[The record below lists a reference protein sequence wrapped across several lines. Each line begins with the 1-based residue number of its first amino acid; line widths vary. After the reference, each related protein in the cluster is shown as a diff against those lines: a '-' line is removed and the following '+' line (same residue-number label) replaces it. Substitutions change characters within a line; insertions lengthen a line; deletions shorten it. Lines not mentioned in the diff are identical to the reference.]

1 MKRFTLFFRNRKS
14 RIFKKKSFFL
24 EYLRCLPADFK
35 VWHIKKRGIK
45 RAFQRVWFRDST
57 MVRSRVMA
65 ILHVSFHVFVEYL
78 RCLPADFKVWH
89 IKKRGIKRAFQ
100 RVWFRDSA
108 MVRSRV
114 MAILHVSFHVFG
126 EYLRDITPKG
136 SPVLE
141 KYLRDVIGR
150 PLSRCTCVGSQRMR
164 LFCMFVVSLFQQL
177 IDVI

>member
-1 MKRFTLFFRNRKS
+1 MGRHIGYGFEPRWRHTFLNTFFDFWRDKSRVRRLMNRFTHFFRNRKS
-14 RIFKKKSFFL
+14 RKIKKKILLFL
-24 EYLRCLPADFK
+24 ISPVFK

-45 RAFQRVWFRDST
+45 RAFQ
-57 MVRSRVMA
+57 
-65 ILHVSFHVFVEYL
+65 H
-78 RCLPADFKVWH
+78 
-89 IKKRGIKRAFQ
+89 
-100 RVWFRDSA
+100 VWFRDSA

>member
-1 MKRFTLFFRNRKS
+1 MKKCGIKKAFQRVWYRDSAMLCS
-14 RIFKKKSFFL
+14 RAMAILHVSFHVFV
-24 EYLRCLPADFK
+24 EYLRCLPAGFK

-65 ILHVSFHVFVEYL
+65 ILHV
-78 RCLPADFKVWH
+78 A
-89 IKKRGIKRAFQ
+89 
-100 RVWFRDSA
+100 
-108 MVRSRV
+108 
-114 MAILHVSFHVFG
+114 FHVFG
-126 EYLRDITPKG
+126 EYFRDRTPPPQR
-136 SPVLE
+136 SAVFE